1 MTCIALF
8 RRLVSR
14 AGAALARETISVA
27 NALKDPRVR
36 RLLLTLI
43 ICVFVLSLVDHSV
56 LAQSSTDGGKVTSTL
71 KNLTSTIY
79 FQWRI
84 PISILG
90 LFGAAVAFF
99 STSPHGKAW
108 ALRIFVGVVIWA
120 LIPTFIDLI
129 SSWTGTTGNGN
140 ITGT

>member
-1 MTCIALF
+1 MKAITLF
-8 RRLVSR
+8 RHLVYR
-14 AGAALARETISVA
+14 AHQEIAITRIGLI
-27 NALKDPRVR
+27 NALKDPKVQ
-36 RLLLTLI
+36 RLILAVI
-43 ICVFVLSLVDHSV
+43 ICVFVLSVVDHSV

-90 LFGAAVAFF
+90 LFAAAVAFF